1 MEESITIEDVDSF
14 DTGSEFNR
22 SLCVAPFQ
30 PSCPQS
36 RKPLPLWIKKNPDE
50 KEGPEN

>member
-14 DTGSEFNR
+14 DTGLKFNR
-22 SLCVAPFQ
+22 SLCAAPVQ

-36 RKPLPLWIKKNPDE
+36 RKPLPLWIKKKANE
-50 KEGPEN
+50 KEGP